1 MPSTTTCLVTGGAGF
16 IGSHLVHRLVADGH
30 RVRVI
35 DNLST
40 GARANLSALDGRIE
54 FLEGDIREPS
64 ACAAAVRGTEIVFHV
79 AALPSVPR
87 SIADPWAS
95 HDHNVN
101 GTMRL
106 LEAARE
112 AGVRRVVYSSSSSVY
127 GDTPT
132 LPKIETMEPLCRSPY
147 ATAKLAAE
155 QYVLAYARAGLLEGV
170 ALRYFNVFGPRQSPF
185 SAYAAVIPAF
195 LNCALTGSTA
205 LVNGDGEQTRTFC
218 HVHDVVEQDRGLERV
233 LLQGE
238 SDLCCLLHLR
248 VLAAEEIGLDS
259 FVLNPIQH
267 STNRRLSI
275 ATRPT
280 RFLIVG
286 LDRSGEVV
294 VDDKTEILLVDSQPE
309 RICRNDCLQVTGH
322 ETVLYLLPVRCRSLA
337 VVQPDLEVFD
347 EHLVQSLGFLDR
359 RDVDHAGTFELA

>member
-40 GARANLSALDGRIE
+40 GARANLSALDGRFE

-195 LNCALTGSTA
+195 LNCALTGATA
-205 LVNGDGEQTRTFC
+205 RVNGDGEQTRDFTYVDNVVAANC
-218 HVHDVVEQDRGLERV
+218 LAASGPADRVSGWVANAGAGGRMSLNDLLGAVEKVTGRTVAREHVAPRAGDVRDSQASLERAGRVLGYQPEVGLEE
-233 LLQGE
+233 G
-238 SDLCCLLHLR
+238 LR
-248 VLAAEEIGLDS
+248 RTWNWFLSAA
-259 FVLNPIQH
+259 
-267 STNRRLSI
+267 
-275 ATRPT
+275 
-280 RFLIVG
+280 
-286 LDRSGEVV
+286 
-294 VDDKTEILLVDSQPE
+294 SQ
-309 RICRNDCLQVTGH
+309 
-322 ETVLYLLPVRCRSLA
+322 A
-337 VVQPDLEVFD
+337 
-347 EHLVQSLGFLDR
+347 
-359 RDVDHAGTFELA
+359 A

>member
-40 GARANLSALDGRIE
+40 GSRENLAALDGRIE
-54 FLEGDIREPS
+54 FLEGDIREAS
-64 ACAAAVRGTEIVFHV
+64 ACASAVRGAEIVYHV

-195 LNCALTGSTA
+195 LNCALTGTTA
-205 LVNGDGEQTRTFC
+205 RVNGDGEQTRDFTY
-218 HVHDVVEQDRGLERV
+218 VDNVVAANCLAASGPAERV
-233 LLQGE
+233 SGWVTNAGAGGRMSLNDLLRAVE
-238 SDLCCLLHLR
+238 
-248 VLAAEEIGLDS
+248 
-259 FVLNPIQH
+259 
-267 STNRRLSI
+267 
-275 ATRPT
+275 
-280 RFLIVG
+280 
-286 LDRSGEVV
+286 
-294 VDDKTEILLVDSQPE
+294 
-309 RICRNDCLQVTGH
+309 QVTGQRVAREH
-322 ETVLYLLPVRCRSLA
+322 VAPRAGDVRDSQASLERAGRLLGYVPEVG
-337 VVQPDLEVFD
+337 LEPGLRRTWSWF
-347 EHLVQSLGFLDR
+347 QS
-359 RDVDHAGTFELA
+359 AASQAA

>member
-40 GARANLSALDGRIE
+40 GARENLAALDGRIE
-54 FLEGDIREPS
+54 FLEGDIREPAAS
-64 ACAAAVRGTEIVFHV
+64 AAAVRGTEIVYHV

-195 LNCALTGSTA
+195 LNCALTGTTA
-205 LVNGDGEQTRTFC
+205 RVNGDGEQTRDFTYVDNVVAANC
-218 HVHDVVEQDRGLERV
+218 LAASGPAERVSGWVTNAGAGGRMSLNDLLGAVEKVTGKPVAREHVPPRAGDVRDSQASLERAERV
-233 LLQGE
+233 LGYVPE
-238 SDLCCLLHLR
+238 
-248 VLAAEEIGLDS
+248 
-259 FVLNPIQH
+259 
-267 STNRRLSI
+267 
-275 ATRPT
+275 
-280 RFLIVG
+280 VG
-286 LDRSGEVV
+286 LEEGLRRTWSW
-294 VDDKTEILLVDSQPE
+294 
-309 RICRNDCLQVTGH
+309 
-322 ETVLYLLPVRCRSLA
+322 
-337 VVQPDLEVFD
+337 
-347 EHLVQSLGFLDR
+347 FLS
-359 RDVDHAGTFELA
+359 AATQAA

>member
-1 MPSTTTCLVTGGAGF
+1 MPSPTTCLVTGGAGF
-16 IGSHLVHRLVADGH
+16 IGSHLVHRLIADGH

-40 GARANLSALDGRIE
+40 GARENLAGLDGRFE
-54 FLEGDIREPS
+54 FLEGDIREPA
-64 ACAAAVRGTEIVFHV
+64 ACADAVRGAEIVYHV

-106 LEAARE
+106 LEAART
-112 AGVRRVVYSSSSSVY
+112 AGVRRMVYSSSSSVY

-132 LPKIETMEPLCRSPY
+132 LPKVETMEPLCRSPY

-195 LNCALTGSTA
+195 LNCALTGETA
-205 LVNGDGEQTRTFC
+205 HVNGDGEQTRDFTYVDNVVAANC
-218 HVHDVVEQDRGLERV
+218 LAAAGPADRVNGWVTNAGAGGRMSLNALLTAVEKVTGKPVAREYGPPRAGDVRDSQASLERA
-233 LLQGE
+233 G
-238 SDLCCLLHLR
+238 R
-248 VLAAEEIGLDS
+248 VLGYVPEVGIEEGLRRTWSWFLSAA
-259 FVLNPIQH
+259 PK
-267 STNRRLSI
+267 
-275 ATRPT
+275 A
-280 RFLIVG
+280 
-286 LDRSGEVV
+286 
-294 VDDKTEILLVDSQPE
+294 
-309 RICRNDCLQVTGH
+309 
-322 ETVLYLLPVRCRSLA
+322 A
-337 VVQPDLEVFD
+337 
-347 EHLVQSLGFLDR
+347 
-359 RDVDHAGTFELA
+359 